1 MKREQIVWY
10 NVNKFYIKGLAY
22 QMSRLAQRVMNM
34 VNYEGQYP
42 VYEISASKIKN
53 NAGKIYEMCK
63 ANGIEPVG
71 VVKGFSAIPEVAEL
85 FVEAGFKTLG
95 DSRMKEIIRLREGNV
110 DAKMMLL
117 RIPML
122 SEIPEL
128 ITYTDSSLNS
138 ELETIRLIDKEAKVQ
153 KRVHGVVL
161 MVDVGD
167 LREGFFSWEEAIEAA
182 KEVDA
187 MENVEL
193 LGIGTNLSCYGSIKP
208 SEKNLGELC
217 EMAEKIE
224 NEIGR
229 RLEIISGG
237 ESGSLSLLVDGTMPE
252 RINHLRIGE
261 AIITAK
267 DFPYFW
273 DIEMPGIYRD
283 PMVLKAQ
290 VVEVKKKPS
299 YPIGETFLDAF
310 GNRPVFTD
318 RGMRKRALLAVGKKD
333 IGDVTMLKPRH
344 EGIEIMG
351 GSSDHLILDIEDYKG
366 DLKVGDVLEFDT
378 FYSAMVF
385 LCSSDCVRKVI
396 VE

>member
-1 MKREQIVWY
+1 MI
-10 NVNKFYIKGLAY
+10 L
-22 QMSRLAQRVMNM
+22 RLMQRVMN
-34 VNYEGQYP
+34 VIDYEGQYP
-42 VYEISASKIKN
+42 VYEISASKIKS
-53 NAGKIYEMCK
+53 NASGIYELCRSH
-63 ANGIEPVG
+63 GIEPLG
-71 VVKGFSAIPEVAEL
+71 VVKGFSAMPQVAKL

-95 DSRMKEIIRLREGNV
+95 DSRMKEIIRLRASNI
-110 DAKMMLL
+110 DAKIMLI

-128 ITYTDSSLNS
+128 VSYADSSLNS
-138 ELETIRLIDKEAKVQ
+138 ELETIRLINKEAKAQ
-153 KRVHGVVL
+153 KRVHGVIL
-161 MVDVGD
+161 MIDMGD
-167 LREGFFSWEEAIEAA
+167 LREGFFRWEEAIEAA
-182 KEVDA
+182 KEVEA
-187 MENVEL
+187 MVNIEL

-208 SEKNLGELC
+208 SVENLGGLC
-217 EMAEKIE
+217 ELAEKIE
-224 NEIGR
+224 KEIGR

-237 ESGSLSLLVDGTMPE
+237 ESGSLSLLVNGTMPE

-273 DIEMPGIYRD
+273 DIEIEGIYRD

-290 VVEVKKKPS
+290 VVEIKQKPS

-310 GNRPVFTD
+310 GKRPVFTD

-333 IGDVTMLKPRH
+333 IGDVTMLKPRN

-351 GSSDHLILDIEDYKG
+351 GSSDHLILDVEDYKG
-366 DLKVGDVLEFDT
+366 DLKIGDVLEFDT

-385 LCSSDCVRKVI
+385 LCSSDCVRKAI
-396 VE
+396 VY

>member
-1 MKREQIVWY
+1 MI
-10 NVNKFYIKGLAY
+10 
-22 QMSRLAQRVMNM
+22 
-34 VNYEGQYP
+34 NYEGQYP

-53 NAGKIYEMCK
+53 NAEKILEMCRIS
-63 ANGIEPVG
+63 GIEPEG
-71 VVKGFSAIPEVAEL
+71 VVKGFSAIPGVAEL
-85 FVEAGFKTLG
+85 LVEAGFRTLG
-95 DSRMKEIIRLREGNV
+95 DSRIKEIIRLRASNIN
-110 DAKMMLL
+110 AKMMLI
-117 RIPML
+117 RIPMM

-128 ITYTDSSLNS
+128 VRYADSSLNS
-138 ELETIRLIDKEAKVQ
+138 ELVTIRLINKEAKAQ
-153 KRVHGVVL
+153 DKIHGVVL
-161 MVDVGD
+161 MVDLGD
-167 LREGFFSWEEAIEAA
+167 LREGFFSWEEAVEAA
-182 KEVDA
+182 REVEG
-187 MENVEL
+187 MENIEL

-208 SEKNLGELC
+208 SAKNLGELC
-217 EMAEKIE
+217 ELAEMIE
-224 NEIGR
+224 KEIGR
-229 RLEIISGG
+229 KLEIISGG

-290 VVEVKKKPS
+290 VIEVKQKPS

-318 RGMRKRALLAVGKKD
+318 RGIRKRALLAVGKKD

-351 GSSDHLILDIEDYKG
+351 GSSDHLILDIEAYKG

-385 LCSSDCVRKVI
+385 LCSSDCVRKEI